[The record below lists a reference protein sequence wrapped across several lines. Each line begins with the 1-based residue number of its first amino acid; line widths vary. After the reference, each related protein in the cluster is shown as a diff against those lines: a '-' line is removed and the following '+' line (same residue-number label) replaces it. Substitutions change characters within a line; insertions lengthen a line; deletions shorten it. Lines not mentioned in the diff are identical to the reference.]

1 LAELYSGAAFRI
13 DTATLHPPPYLNDKR
28 NTASTSIPTTTKYR
42 MHRILYSEA
51 LDGIARGLAQT
62 SKLLKK
68 ILTEDAVLEVLI
80 QVQATWLGPYEL
92 LTIEIPCL
100 IVRHAEQAYLFTG
113 EKQCVP

>member
-1 LAELYSGAAFRI
+1 
-13 DTATLHPPPYLNDKR
+13 
-28 NTASTSIPTTTKYR
+28 

-92 LTIEIPCL
+92 LAIEIPCL
-100 IVRHAEQAYLFTG
+100 IVRHAIVGILQDLRGKSTEQAYLFTG